1 MADADLIKAVDNTID
16 SLQKLC
22 TSDDDWTFVNEKKE
36 VKIHLRHVEESAV
49 VMLRGVTTIPCT
61 PDDILKCTEDLESRK
76 SWDEL
81 FIEGN
86 VVRELDDAHQII
98 HFKFKSPSMMVTN
111 RDFVMARAV
120 KRNDDGVILS
130 NHVSVVVDDCPDAK
144 GFVRGDVFASG
155 YWIKPNGDGTSTVAY
170 VVQIDPKGWIPT
182 AIVNVVAKKQ
192 PLVLAKMRDFLAK
205 K

>member
-1 MADADLIKAVDNTID
+1 MADAHIKAVDDTMD

-22 TSDDDWTFVNEKKE
+22 TSDDDWEYLNDKKD
-36 VKIHLRHVEESAV
+36 VKIHLRHVEDSAV
-49 VMLRGVTTIPCT
+49 VMLRGVTTIPKT
-61 PDDILKCTEDLESRK
+61 PEEILKCTEDLESRK
-76 SWDEL
+76 AWDEL
-81 FIEGN
+81 FIEGS
-86 VVRELDDAHQII
+86 VVKELDENHQVI

-120 KRNDDGVILS
+120 KRCDDGTILS
-130 NHVSVVVDDCPDAK
+130 NHVSVVDDDAPDAK

-155 YWIKPNGDGTSTVAY
+155 YWLKPNGDGTSTAAY

-192 PLVLAKMRDFLAK
+192 PLVLAKMREYLAK
-205 K
+205 Q